1 MDDYDVYQSNQE
13 LTEEEREML
22 EEYQAKI
29 KADSGKFGFWI
40 DVVQYKEA
48 YCSKLRKMVLK
59 LCPLQESPSYY
70 TKHLKPC

>member
-29 KADSGKFGFWI
+29 KADSGKFLF
-40 DVVQYKEA
+40 
-48 YCSKLRKMVLK
+48 LLMVH
-59 LCPLQESPSYY
+59 E
-70 TKHLKPC
+70 